1 MNTLL
6 LILMFI
12 AGAAIGGII
21 GYQHAI
27 INSLKAQL
35 GIDVTMYTLNE
46 KKKYAKIKTAGFV
59 ACCIAWA
66 VMICIATGK
75 SDVKATPEADAEP
88 ETTVSETT
96 FVQDAVEAAKLP
108 VQEAIENKVE
118 YFDVPLEEG
127 LQDHIF
133 ELCEKRGL
141 DPAIV
146 IAMIRAESSY
156 HADSIGDSGSA
167 MGLMQIWPRWHQKR
181 MDEYNCQNLLDP
193 YQNVTVGIDII
204 ADLNDK
210 GKGIEW
216 ALMAYNAGGAKADS
230 NRAAGIVNGYASK
243 VLRYASEL
251 ERV

>member
-6 LILMFI
+6 LILVFI

-21 GYQHAI
+21 GYQHAT

-35 GIDVTMYTLNE
+35 GVYEDGI
-46 KKKYAKIKTAGFV
+46 AKNSREYKWLGFT

-75 SDVKATPEADAEP
+75 SDVKATPD
-88 ETTVSETT
+88 TTVSETA

-133 ELCEKRGL
+133 ALCGERGL

>member
-12 AGAAIGGII
+12 SGAAIGGTI
-21 GYQHAI
+21 GYQQAI
-27 INSLKAQL
+27 IKSLKAQL
-35 GIDVTMYTLNE
+35 RVYEDGG
-46 KKKYAKIKTAGFV
+46 AKNAREYKWLGFT

-75 SDVKATPEADAEP
+75 SEVKATDKTPIEP
-88 ETTVSETT
+88 ETTVTETT
-96 FVQDAVEAAKLP
+96 FVEGAVEAAKLP
-108 VQEAIENKVE
+108 VEEAIENKVE

-133 ELCEKRGL
+133 ALCEKRGL

-216 ALMAYNAGGAKADS
+216 ALMAYNAGGAKADA

>member
-6 LILMFI
+6 LILIFV
-12 AGAAIGGII
+12 AGAAIGGTI
-21 GYQHAI
+21 GYQQATI
-27 INSLKAQL
+27 KSLREQL
-35 GIDVTMYTLNE
+35 GAVAYMETPNE
-46 KKKYAKIKTAGFV
+46 QKKHNKLKTAGFV
-59 ACCIAWA
+59 VCCIAWV
-66 VMICIATGK
+66 VMLCIATGK
-75 SDVKATPEADAEP
+75 SEVKATDETPIEP
-88 ETTVSETT
+88 ETTVTETT
-96 FVQDAVEAAKLP
+96 FVEGAVEAAKLP
-108 VQEAIENKVE
+108 VEEAIENKVE

-133 ELCEKRGL
+133 ALCEERGL

-156 HADSIGDSGSA
+156 NADSIGDSGSA

-181 MDEYNCQNLLDP
+181 MDEYNCQDLLDP

-216 ALMAYNAGGAKADS
+216 ALMAYNAGGAKADA

-251 ERV
+251 EKV